1 MGQTIAFCGL
11 PALYRLADDTKRSS
25 APLRILSAGFF
36 CAGLIGAQN
45 ARPAIGCGDLRS
57 LTNNE
62 ISIASALLVPAT
74 ADAPEHCRV
83 SGQVLPQVGFEVGL
97 PTQWNGRFY
106 MFGNGGYA
114 GEALDS
120 PARRATAARAM
131 RLGYATAQTDT
142 GHSAAAEPL
151 GAFAADRQK
160 LLDYAFRSLHVTAE
174 AAKLLVRT
182 YYGGAPTRSYFEGCS
197 TGGRQGL
204 ILAQRF
210 PADFDGIVVGAPVLN
225 FSGTMV
231 AYANDAQAL
240 RAAPIPASKLPL
252 LAEKIYAQ
260 CDAKDGLKDGL
271 IDDPRRCG
279 FEATRDLPQCDAGD
293 QPGCFTAG
301 QIGALEKIY
310 GDVASQGKRI
320 FPGWPVGAEIAG
332 PNGRSGWD
340 PWFVNDAGPTTDVA
354 FSQAFFRYLAFSKPD
369 PTYDLSQFNLDRDP
383 PRLEAIH
390 QILDATDTDLSRF
403 EQRGGKLLMYFGWA
417 DPALNPLTGVEY
429 YEQVSQRMG
438 AATGGFFRLFMVP
451 GMFHCGG
458 GVGADTFDK
467 LGPLAGWVEGGAAP
481 DAIPASRVIGG
492 KVVRTRPLCAY
503 PEVARYQGSGST
515 DDASNFACVKP

>member
-1 MGQTIAFCGL
+1 M
-11 PALYRLADDTKRSS
+11 
-25 APLRILSAGFF
+25 
-36 CAGLIGAQN
+36 
-45 ARPAIGCGDLRS
+45 GCGDLRS
-57 LTNNE
+57 LTNYE
-62 ISIASALLVPAT
+62 VSIASAILVAAT

-83 SGQVLPQVGFEVGL
+83 SGQVLPQVGFEVSL
-97 PTQWNGRFY
+97 PTQWNGRLY

-131 RLGYATAQTDT
+131 RRGYAAAETDT
-142 GHSAAAEPL
+142 GHSTATEPL
-151 GAFAADRQK
+151 GTFAADRQK

-174 AAKLLVRT
+174 AAKLLVRS
-182 YYGGAPTRSYFEGCS
+182 YYGGPPTRSYFEGCS

-204 ILAQRF
+204 TLAQRF

-231 AYANDAQAL
+231 AYANDVQAL
-240 RAAPIPASKLPL
+240 KAAPIPTSKLPL
-252 LAEKIYAQ
+252 LADKIYAQ
-260 CDAKDGLKDGL
+260 CDEKDGLKDGV

-279 FEATRDLPQCDAGD
+279 FQPSRDLPKCDGGD

-301 QIGALEKIY
+301 QIATLETIY
-310 GDVASQGKRI
+310 GDVVSQGKRI

-340 PWFVNDAGPTTDVA
+340 PWIVSDAGPTTGA
-354 FSQAFFRYLAFSKPD
+354 TFSEAFFRYLAFSKPD
-369 PTYDLSQFNLDRDP
+369 PTYDLSQFNPDRDP
-383 PRLEAIH
+383 PRFEAIH
-390 QILDATDTDLSRF
+390 QVLDATDPDLSRF
-403 EQRGGKLLMYFGWA
+403 EQRGGKILMYAGWA
-417 DPALNPLTGVEY
+417 DPALNPLMGVEY

-438 AATGGFFRLFMVP
+438 AGTGGFFRLFMVP
-451 GMFHCGG
+451 GMFHCNG

-467 LGPLAGWVEGGAAP
+467 LGPLTGWVENGTVP
-481 DAIPASRVIGG
+481 DAIPASRVVGG

-503 PEVARYQGSGST
+503 PEVARYKGSGST
-515 DDASNFACVKP
+515 DDAANFACVKP

>member
-1 MGQTIAFCGL
+1 
-11 PALYRLADDTKRSS
+11 LADDTKRSS

-36 CAGLIGAQN
+36 CAGLICAQN
-45 ARPAIGCGDLRS
+45 SKPAIGCGDLRS

-62 ISIASALLVPAT
+62 ISIATALLVPAT

-83 SGQVLPQVGFEVGL
+83 GGQVLPQVGFEVSL

-120 PARRATAARAM
+120 AARRATAARAM
-131 RLGYATAQTDT
+131 RSGYAAAQTDT
-142 GHSAAAEPL
+142 GHSAANEPL
-151 GAFAADRQK
+151 GTFAADRQK

-231 AYANDAQAL
+231 AYANDVQAL
-240 RAAPIPASKLPL
+240 RSAPIPAAKLPL

-260 CDAKDGLKDGL
+260 CDAQDGLKDGL

-279 FEATRDLPQCDAGD
+279 FQPSRDLPKCDGAD

-310 GDVASQGKRI
+310 GNVVSQGKRI

-332 PNGRSGWD
+332 PNGRSGWE
-340 PWFVNDAGPTTDVA
+340 PWFVSDAGPTTDVA
-354 FSQAFFRYLAFSKPD
+354 FSEAFFRYLASSKPN
-369 PTYDLSQFNLDRDP
+369 PAYDLSQFNLDRDP

-403 EQRGGKLLMYFGWA
+403 AQRGGKILMYFGWA
-417 DPALNPLTGVEY
+417 DPALNPLMGVEY

-438 AATGGFFRLFMVP
+438 AGTGGFFRLFMVP

-458 GVGADTFDK
+458 GVGTDTFDK
-467 LGPLAGWVEGGAAP
+467 LGPLTGWVEHGTAP
-481 DAIPASRVIGG
+481 DAIPASRMAAG

-503 PEVARYQGSGST
+503 PEVARYKGLGSP
-515 DDASNFACVKP
+515 DDAADFACVKP

>member
-1 MGQTIAFCGL
+1 M
-11 PALYRLADDTKRSS
+11 RLF
-25 APLRILSAGFF
+25 RILSAGLF

-45 ARPAIGCGDLRS
+45 AKPAIGCGDLRS
-57 LTNNE
+57 LTNYE

-83 SGQVLPQVGFEVGL
+83 RGQVLPQVGFEVGL
-97 PTQWNGRFY
+97 TTEWNGRLY

-120 PARRATAARAM
+120 AARRATAARAM
-131 RLGYATAQTDT
+131 RLGYAAAETDT

-151 GAFAADRQK
+151 GSFAVDRQK
-160 LLDYAFRSLHVTAE
+160 FLDYAFRSLHVTAE
-174 AAKLLVRT
+174 AAKLLVRS
-182 YYGGAPTRSYFEGCS
+182 YYGAPRTHSYSEGCP

-204 ILAQRF
+204 TRAQRF

-225 FSGTMV
+225 FSGTMM
-231 AYANDAQAL
+231 AYANDIQAL
-240 RAAPIPASKLPL
+240 RAAPIPAAKLPL
-252 LAEKIYAQ
+252 LASKVYAQ
-260 CDAKDGLKDGL
+260 CDEKDGLKDGL

-279 FEATRDLPQCDAGD
+279 FQPTRDLPQCDGSD
-293 QPGCFTAG
+293 QPGCFTGG
-301 QIGALEKIY
+301 QIASLDRIY
-310 GDVASQGKRI
+310 GDVMSQGKRI

-340 PWFVNDAGPTTDVA
+340 PWIVSDASPTTGAV
-354 FSQAFFRYLAFSKPD
+354 FSQAFFRYLASSKPD

-390 QILDATDTDLSRF
+390 QILDATDPDLSRF
-403 EQRGGKLLMYFGWA
+403 RERGGKILMYFGWA
-417 DPALNPLTGVEY
+417 DPALNPLMGVEY

-438 AATGGFFRLFMVP
+438 VGTGGFFRLFMVP
-451 GMFHCGG
+451 GMFHCNG

-467 LGPLAGWVEGGAAP
+467 LGPLAGWVERGTVP
-481 DAIPASRVIGG
+481 DAIPASRVAGG

-503 PEVARYQGSGST
+503 PEVARYKGSGST
-515 DDASNFACVKP
+515 DDAANFACVKP

>member
-1 MGQTIAFCGL
+1 M
-11 PALYRLADDTKRSS
+11 R
-25 APLRILSAGFF
+25 PLRILSAGFV
-36 CAGLIGAQN
+36 CAGLICAQN
-45 ARPAIGCGDLRS
+45 AKPAIGCGDLRS

-62 ISIASALLVPAT
+62 VSIATALLVPA
-74 ADAPEHCRV
+74 APDAPEHCRV
-83 SGQVLPQVGFEVGL
+83 GGQVLPQVGFEVSL

-131 RLGYATAQTDT
+131 RRGYATAQTDT
-142 GHSAAAEPL
+142 GHSAANEPL
-151 GAFAADRQK
+151 GTFAADRQK

-174 AAKLLVRT
+174 AAKLVVRT
-182 YYGGAPTRSYFEGCS
+182 YYGGAPARSYFEGCS

-225 FSGTMV
+225 FSTTMV
-231 AYANDAQAL
+231 AYANNIQAL
-240 RAAPIPASKLPL
+240 RAAPIPAAKLPL

-260 CDAKDGLKDGL
+260 CDARDGLKDGL

-279 FEATRDLPQCDAGD
+279 FQPSRDLPKCDAGD

-310 GDVASQGKRI
+310 SDVVSQGKRI

-332 PNGRSGWD
+332 SNGRSGWE
-340 PWFVNDAGPTTDVA
+340 PWFVSDAGPTTDVA
-354 FSQAFFRYLAFSKPD
+354 FSEAFFRYLAFGKPD
-369 PTYDLSQFNLDRDP
+369 PKYDLSQFNLDRDP
-383 PRLEAIH
+383 PRLGAIH
-390 QILDATDTDLSRF
+390 QILDATDTDLARF
-403 EQRGGKLLMYFGWA
+403 EQRGGKILMYFGWA
-417 DPALNPLTGVEY
+417 DPALNPLMGVEY

-451 GMFHCGG
+451 GMFHCNG

-467 LGPLAGWVEGGAAP
+467 LGPLADWVEHGTPP
-481 DAIPASRVIGG
+481 DAIPASRIAAGM
-492 KVVRTRPLCAY
+492 VVRTRPLCAY
-503 PEVARYQGSGST
+503 PEVARYKGTGSI
-515 DDASNFACVKP
+515 DDAANFACVKP